1 MPFDPSSLNPEQR
14 RAVET
19 LDGPLQIIAG
29 AGSGKT
35 RVITMR
41 IAHMLERG
49 IPQKSIL
56 ALTFTNKAAR
66 EMAERIRDIA
76 GRKLRDLTVST
87 FHSFGVSVLKR
98 HAHRLGYRD
107 NFSIYDT
114 QDQMA
119 LLRESAREI
128 KMELEHGEAMTI
140 LSQFS
145 AAKTG
150 RARWDDVPGA
160 YRELYEDYSE
170 HLKLY
175 NAMDFDDLIILP
187 HRILA
192 EHPDVAASYHSRFGY
207 IMVDEFQDTSA
218 DQYRLLRQLGMVH
231 QNVAV
236 VGDDD
241 QSIYSW
247 RGANYENFANFERD
261 FPGYVEI
268 RLERNYRS
276 TDTIL
281 AAANGVIANNENRK
295 DKVLWTGTKEGRPIT
310 LTFPEDESGE
320 GIFIADTIKTL
331 SLRENL
337 RYGDVG
343 VLVRTNSLT
352 RNLEMT
358 FLSEHVPYRMSGGQ
372 SFFQRKEIKDITSYV
387 RLIANPDDDVSLL
400 RVINT
405 PRRGIGRKTLE
416 TLVATA
422 QRQRTSLFGAIAAEL
437 HAGDSSLGK
446 RAHADLHSFHSLIE
460 TYRPLLFAKRKMADT
475 LRRLV
480 EEIDYWAHLVAE
492 HPNNEK
498 APKWKYRNVSL
509 FLDFVEQYEK
519 DPDNLSPSP
528 FEFLTRI
535 SLDPRDDVDDANDVG
550 KVNLMT
556 IHAAKGLEH
565 EVVFVAGCEAGIIP
579 HQRAIEED
587 PANLEEERR
596 LFYVALTRAKRRL
609 YLTSCR
615 TRKVMRELRESSP
628 SPFLEEIPD
637 ELVEVMDA
645 PDPLDE
651 QEGLDYFAA
660 IKAKLGGD

>member
-1 MPFDPSSLNPEQR
+1 MPFDPAALNPEQR
-14 RAVET
+14 QAVET
-19 LDGPLQIIAG
+19 IDGPLQIIAG

-41 IAHMLERG
+41 IARMLERR
-49 IPQKSIL
+49 IPQSQIL

-66 EMAERIRDIA
+66 EMGERVREIA
-76 GRKLRDLTVST
+76 GTRLRDLTVST
-87 FHSFGVSVLKR
+87 FHSFGVSILKR
-98 HAHRLGYRD
+98 HARRLGYRD

-128 KMELEHGEAMTI
+128 KMELEHGEAMSI
-140 LSQFS
+140 LQQFS

-150 RARWDDVPGA
+150 RAPWEDLPAA
-160 YRELYEDYSE
+160 YRELYDDYSE
-170 HLKLY
+170 HLRLY
-175 NAMDFDDLIILP
+175 NAVDFDDLIILP
-187 HRILA
+187 ERILS
-192 EHPDVAASYHSRFGY
+192 EHPDVAEAFQSRFQY

-218 DQYRLLRQLGMVH
+218 DQYRLLRSLGMAH

-247 RGANYENFANFERD
+247 RGANYENFAQFERD
-261 FPGYVEI
+261 FPDFVEI

-281 AAANGVIANNENRK
+281 AAANGVISNNQNRK
-295 DKVLWTGTKEGRPIT
+295 DKVLWTGTKEGRPIV
-310 LTFPEDESGE
+310 LTFPEDESSE
-320 GIFIADTIKTL
+320 GMFICDTIKTL
-331 SLRENL
+331 ALRENL
-337 RYGDVG
+337 RYGDVC

-358 FLSEHVPYRMSGGQ
+358 FLSENVPYRMSGGQ
-372 SFFQRKEIKDITSYV
+372 SFFQRKEIKDITSYI
-387 RLIANPDDDVSLL
+387 RLCANPDDDVSLL

-405 PRRGIGRKTLE
+405 PRRGIGRKTIE
-416 TLVATA
+416 TLVETA
-422 QRQRTSLFGAIAAEL
+422 QSQATSLFGAIAAEL
-437 HAGDSSLGK
+437 HAADSRLGK
-446 RAHADLHSFHSLIE
+446 RARADLASFHSLVE
-460 TYRPLLFAKRKMADT
+460 EYRSRIFAKRKMTEA
-475 LRRLV
+475 LRALV

-498 APKWKYRNVSL
+498 APKWKYRNVGL

-535 SLDPRDDVDDANDVG
+535 SLDPRDEVDEEHDAG

-565 EVVFVAGCEAGIIP
+565 DVVFVAGCEAGIIP

-609 YLTSCR
+609 YITSCR
-615 TRKVMRELRESSP
+615 TRKVMRELRESAP

-637 ELVEVMDA
+637 ELIETVDA
-645 PDPLDE
+645 PE
-651 QEGLDYFAA
+651 AVEEEEGLDYFAA
-660 IKAKLGGD
+660 IKAKLGG